1 MVEDLQVEAGEGFE
15 GRRGVGEVEVGSRAE
30 DVVSEVQVVVGSV
43 EVVVAEAGV
52 RRLGTAEVE
61 EDLAGLVEVED
72 DWCSRTSIPSSALGV
87 LRSCPSPL
95 HTELCIVMV
104 RLSCSTPA

>member
-15 GRRGVGEVEVGSRAE
+15 ERRGAGEVEVDSRAE
-30 DVVSEVQVVVGSV
+30 DVALEVPVVVSSV

-52 RRLGTAEVE
+52 GRLATAEVE

-72 DWCSRTSIPSSALGV
+72 DWYTRSYIPSSPLCI
-87 LRSCPSPL
+87 LCSCEYPL
-95 HTELCIVMV
+95 HAELCVITVL
-104 RLSCSTPA
+104 LSCSTTA